1 MSLWSWI
8 SRRRREDLLRFYV
21 EHVDYVV
28 RVVEES
34 RKVIDELAAGNAE
47 LVATYWNSVFE
58 LERRADEVK
67 RRILAELASEAFH
80 PIDREEIVR
89 LVLTTD
95 DVAAYAKAW
104 SRRAVLY
111 LPERVP
117 EGIGRALREMAA
129 KVEEAARYIRRAVEH
144 LPKDPRS
151 VLEIANAIEGLEE
164 AVDDIRHDVF
174 REILRYCERGSVSRC
189 LLLKEIMD
197 SIENAADRCE
207 DVADVLR
214 GIALLGV

>member
-1 MSLWSWI
+1 
-8 SRRRREDLLRFYV
+8 V

-34 RKVIDELAAGNAE
+34 RKVIDELVTGNAE

-58 LERRADEVK
+58 LERGADEVK

-95 DVAAYAKAW
+95 DVAAYSKAW

-111 LPERVP
+111 LQERVP

-174 REILRYCERGSVSRC
+174 REILRYCERGSVPRC

>member
-8 SRRRREDLLRFYV
+8 SRRRREDLLKFYV

-34 RKVIDELAAGNAE
+34 RKVIDELVAGNAE

-58 LERRADEVK
+58 LERKADEVK

-95 DVAAYAKAW
+95 DIAAYAKAW

-117 EGIGRALREMAA
+117 EGIGRAFREMAA
-129 KVEEAARYIRRAVEH
+129 KVEEATKYVRRAVEY

-151 VLEIANAIEGLEE
+151 VLEIANAIESLEE

-174 REILRYCERGSVSRC
+174 REILKYCERGRVSRC

-214 GIALLGV
+214 GIALLGI

>member
-8 SRRRREDLLRFYV
+8 SRRRREDLLKFYV

-34 RKVIDELAAGNAE
+34 RKVIDELVAGNAE

-58 LERRADEVK
+58 LERKADEVK

-95 DVAAYAKAW
+95 DIAAYAKAW

-117 EGIGRALREMAA
+117 EGIGRAFREMAT
-129 KVEEAARYIRRAVEH
+129 KVEEATKYVRRAVEY

-151 VLEIANAIEGLEE
+151 VLEIANAIESLEE

-174 REILRYCERGSVSRC
+174 REILKYCERGRVSRC

-214 GIALLGV
+214 GIALLGI

>member
-8 SRRRREDLLRFYV
+8 SRRRREDLLKFYV

-34 RKVIDELAAGNAE
+34 RKVIDELVAGNAE

-58 LERRADEVK
+58 LERKADEVK

-117 EGIGRALREMAA
+117 EGIGRAFREMAT
-129 KVEEAARYIRRAVEH
+129 KVEEATKYVRRAVEY

-151 VLEIANAIEGLEE
+151 VLEIANAIESLEE

-174 REILRYCERGSVSRC
+174 REILKYCERGRVSRC

-214 GIALLGV
+214 GIALLGI

>member
-1 MSLWSWI
+1 MSLWSWV
-8 SRRRREDLLRFYV
+8 SRRRREDLLKFYV
-21 EHVDYVV
+21 EHADYVLK
-28 RVVEES
+28 VVEES
-34 RKVIDELAAGNAE
+34 KKVVDELVAGNAE

-117 EGIGRALREMAA
+117 ESIGRALSEMAA
-129 KVEEAARYIRRAVEH
+129 KVVEAVKYMRRAAEH
-144 LPKDPRS
+144 LPKDPRT
-151 VLEIANAIEGLEE
+151 VLEIANAIESLEE
-164 AVDDIRHDVF
+164 EVDDLRHDVF
-174 REILRYCERGSVSRC
+174 REILRFCERGRVSSC

-214 GIALLGV
+214 GIALLGA

>member
-8 SRRRREDLLRFYV
+8 SRRRREDLLKFYV

-34 RKVIDELAAGNAE
+34 RKVIDELVAGNAE

-58 LERRADEVK
+58 LERKADEVK

-117 EGIGRALREMAA
+117 EGIGRAFREMAA
-129 KVEEAARYIRRAVEH
+129 KVEEAAKYVRRAVEY

-151 VLEIANAIEGLEE
+151 VLEIANAIESLEE

-174 REILRYCERGSVSRC
+174 REILKYCERGRVSRC

-214 GIALLGV
+214 GIALLGI